1 MRKSLLCLSVL
12 LLATLVGCVTINVY
26 FPKAA
31 AEKAADQFI
40 GSVIGDDAQAQP
52 ADASSSSNPAPAD
65 DGESNPGNGQG
76 QPPLASRVMNFLVPA
91 AHAGDTPDLRVHTPE
106 VNAIHARMRQRYKQT
121 MHQLLDDGLVGFTR
135 DGLVAVRNPSAIPLS
150 RRAMVNSAVAADNG
164 DRNALYKAIAK
175 ANGHADWEAKIRNIF
190 ASIWI
195 GKAHAGWYVQT
206 ADGTWKKK

>member
-40 GSVIGDDAQAQP
+40 GSVIGDDAQP

-65 DGESNPGNGQG
+65 AGKPNPDDGQG
-76 QPPLASRVMNFLVPA
+76 QPPLASRVMDFLIPA
-91 AHAGDTPDLRVHTPE
+91 AHAADTPDLRVHTPE
-106 VNAIHARMRQRYKQT
+106 INAIHARMRERYKQT
-121 MHQLLDDGLVGFTR
+121 MQQLLDDGLVGFTH
-135 DGLVAVRNPSAIPLS
+135 DGLVAVRNPSAIPLA
-150 RRAMVNSAVAADNG
+150 RRAMVNSAVAADNK
-164 DRNALYKAIAK
+164 DRNALYKAIAE
-175 ANGHADWEAKIRNIF
+175 ANGHADWEARIRNTF

-195 GKAHAGWYVQT
+195 SKAHAGWYVQT
-206 ADGTWKKK
+206 AGGTWKKK